1 MIFRVRA
8 AGRGVSVTLRPFIT
22 RSCGAGVRP
31 ISTTWPAH
39 HVTSQYPGFELPS
52 GGNLTSYVL
61 RNSSRWADKTAT
73 ECAVTGRGYTYSQ
86 LVDRIA
92 RWGGMLT
99 KLGIEKGDVVAVMMH
114 NYPEYPIVILGA
126 TAIGAVVSTVNVSY
140 TPGEVHGQLED
151 CGATLVVGD
160 TLTEKTLAQA
170 ITLCK
175 TPSVVVINGPSSASG
190 ALDLQQI
197 IEDTSVPFADPLEV
211 FKEDVA
217 VMPYSSGTTGK
228 SKGVLISHHATISSM
243 HIAANPNFFWGSE
256 TTDCNQESILCYL
269 PFYHA
274 YGLVPIMMVWLQ
286 MGAKLVCVPWFDP
299 NTFVRDISQHKV
311 KYLHMVPTILNFL
324 NHSPTV
330 TPEAMASVKAVM
342 CSAAPTAPPA
352 AATFKDRLG
361 GNIFFQESFGM
372 TEAGLVCNTAK
383 GRERLGS
390 CGHLLPHLSAK
401 VIDTVTGEEL
411 PPNQDGEIC
420 FKSPASLSGYLN
432 NPAATAETI
441 DSEGWIHSGDIGS
454 FDEEGFFRIVDRTKE
469 FIKVKG
475 NQVAPSELEGLILQH
490 PNVVE
495 VGVVGV
501 PDDRL
506 GEVPRAYVVTSAP
519 TTQTEIKEFVEPKLA
534 LFKRLA
540 GGVIFINEIPK
551 TATGKLLRKE
561 LRKMALTASCA
572 HDTKEKSLDE
582 TPIKEDKL

>member
-1 MIFRVRA
+1 
-8 AGRGVSVTLRPFIT
+8 L
-22 RSCGAGVRP
+22 
-31 ISTTWPAH
+31 
-39 HVTSQYPGFELPS
+39 Q
-52 GGNLTSYVL
+52 
-61 RNSSRWADKTAT
+61 

-420 FKSPASLSGYLN
+420 FKSPA
-432 NPAATAETI
+432 
-441 DSEGWIHSGDIGS
+441 
-454 FDEEGFFRIVDRTKE
+454 
-469 FIKVKG
+469 
-475 NQVAPSELEGLILQH
+475 VAPSELEGLILQH